1 MRFVPLL
8 GSAIRGI
15 KIDWDASVEITEEMR
30 DAMAPRHVEGM
41 RSGVLRRGYVVGPV
55 TYPRGTVAF
64 TADPERGHTYLQAPA
79 KIILENQEDEELEW
93 DVETGEDGR
102 QRHRIVVDTDH
113 AGDRIDSAIAE
124 VTSLSRATVQRLI
137 EDGHVALNEKPM
149 AKAGQRLRAADI
161 IEVTVPVPEPL
172 ELVPE
177 NIPLVILHEDAD
189 LIVIDKPVGLVVH
202 PAPGHPRGTLVNALL
217 FHCQDL
223 GGIGGVLRPGIV
235 HRLDKDTSGVMVAA
249 KTDAAH
255 LGLSAAFSAKS
266 RGEPGG
272 ILREYLGIAAP
283 APAGPRGT
291 TGTIRSLH
299 ARHPSD
305 RKRFS
310 SKVSSGKTA
319 VTHWELVEKLEGAAL
334 MKFRL
339 ETGRTHQ
346 IRVHASDAGWPLL
359 ADTLYGKPPKLIAAI
374 SDTLGRQALHAAV
387 LEFEHPVTG
396 TRLRFESPL
405 PPDLA
410 TALEALRSRATR
422 SST

>member
-8 GSAIRGI
+8 GSTTRGI
-15 KIDWDASVEITEEMR
+15 KIDWDAQVEVTPEIL

-41 RSGVLRRGYVVGPV
+41 RSGLLRRGFVARGI
-55 TYPRGTVAF
+55 TFPRGSIAF
-64 TADPERGHTYLQAPA
+64 TADPERGHIYLQSPAPVV
-79 KIILENQEDEELEW
+79 LVNDDDDELEW
-93 DVETGEDGR
+93 DVETDEAGE
-102 QRHRIVVDTDH
+102 QSHRIVVDNAH
-113 AGDRIDSAIAE
+113 AGERVDSAVAE
-124 VTSLSRATVQRLI
+124 VTSLSRAVVQRL
-137 EDGHVALNEKPM
+137 
-149 AKAGQRLRAADI
+149 KAGDV

-172 ELVPE
+172 ELVAE
-177 NIPLVILHEDAD
+177 DIPLVILHEDAD

-217 FHCQDL
+217 HHCRDL

-255 LGLSAAFSAKS
+255 AGLSAAFSAKS

-283 APAGPRGT
+283 GPATASGT
-291 TGTIRSLH
+291 LRTLH

-310 SKVSSGKTA
+310 SKVSSGKTC
-319 VTHWELVEKLEGAAL
+319 VTHWEVTERLDGAAV

-346 IRVHASDAGWPLL
+346 IRVHAADSGWPLL
-359 ADTLYGKPPKLIAAI
+359 ADTLYGKPPKQLAAI
-374 SDTLGRQALHAAV
+374 SETLGRQALHAAV

-396 TRLRFESPL
+396 TRMRFDSPL
-405 PPDLA
+405 PADLT